1 MKTILIAGGA
11 GFIGSNLCEYLL
23 FQNNRI
29 ICLDN
34 LYTGFLCNIE
44 FMLNN
49 KNFKFINHDITKEI
63 IIDEDID
70 EIYHLACPASPEKY
84 QKDSIYTLNINFN
97 GTLNLLKLAKEKNSK
112 FLLTSTSEIYGEP
125 KISPQP
131 ETYRGNVNTIGIRS
145 CYDEGKRIAETL
157 VMDFN
162 RNYNLDTRVAR
173 IFNTYGKKM
182 NKNDGRVVTNFI
194 KQMINN
200 EDITIYG
207 NGLQTRSFCYIE
219 DQINGLTKLMKSDY
233 IYPVN
238 IGNTRE
244 ITILKLIDI
253 LYVLI
258 PETKS
263 KIINKSLPLD
273 DPTNRCPD
281 ISLAISK
288 LNWYPK
294 VDIDV
299 GLINT
304 INYIKKNN

>member
-63 IIDEDID
+63 IIEEDID

-162 RNYNLDTRVAR
+162 RNYNLDTRIAR

-294 VDIDV
+294 VDIEV

>member
-63 IIDEDID
+63 IIEEDID

-162 RNYNLDTRVAR
+162 RKYNLDTRIAR

-294 VDIDV
+294 VDIEV